1 MLESPTLMMP
11 SMNFANCHRNSFVA
25 RAVFSDHQ
33 PERVSVRFLFDT
45 DINRVLER
53 IHGWSGANWVGMV
66 VWGYLK
72 EIVQWNRIV

>member
-1 MLESPTLMMP
+1 MDETTAFTAGLYRKMQMIDCIVNT
-11 SMNFANCHRNSFVA
+11 
-25 RAVFSDHQ
+25 
-33 PERVSVRFLFDT
+33 T
-45 DINRVLER
+45 DEYIALER